1 MMCRMFTKALNE
13 DILWKGRL
21 QQAQHSPDPVRKKA
35 DMILHPLKYHN
46 GQDMITG
53 REHTNIQQTFCDRD
67 GLTKSYEK
75 ISATYWEGV
84 NKRKMLYR
92 LLHRY

>member
-1 MMCRMFTKALNE
+1 MRTRALNE

-21 QQAQHSPDPVRKKA
+21 QQANYSSYSSQILKA

-53 REHTNIQQTFCDRD
+53 REHTNIQRKFCDRD
-67 GLTKSYEK
+67 GLAKSYEK
-75 ISATYWEGV
+75 ISADYWEGV

-92 LLHRY
+92 ILNRH

>member
-1 MMCRMFTKALNE
+1 MPTKALNE

-21 QQAQHSPDPVRKKA
+21 QQAKYSPDPVRQKA

-53 REHTNIQQTFCDRD
+53 REHTKIQKAFCNRD
-67 GLTKSYEK
+67 GLVKSYEK
-75 ISATYWEGV
+75 ISADYWEGV

-92 LLHRY
+92 ILNRY